1 MNLNFMQGDLLSG
14 DPIIQKSRE
23 LEAQREQHL
32 NDLISKEIIAQLKDQ
47 YGTGKSQMEESSKL
61 ADQMRTWMWGDNV
74 PQGYGAGNTLGELE
88 AMFNQEYGRAPR
100 YNSQTPTVMPQNQ
113 QPQPQNAEEGKSIA
127 NANFARGAIA
137 YHSQLTDNQSRN
149 FGMQLLQLKQQWDA
163 LEGLKH
169 QHDAILKNPTASDE
183 DKQYAQQQIDAANQ
197 SQMQI
202 HQRAEQL
209 RTQGER
215 LGIPLDMVGSGTT
228 LNDAE
233 TNIGFEFEKA
243 IRDMFV
249 DKYSRNSADY
259 YSQRYNEYRN
269 QGLSK
274 RHARERADADATQYQ
289 YDRMN
294 AANDM
299 FATFGTNGGQLTD
312 YGVRLAKIL
321 AEEGDPSAAELF
333 MNGYATPYQA
343 WGKNQDRIDAAK
355 EHEYSEDTADN
366 KLLRTQALALFQNN
380 IDEINR
386 NVAHEQ
392 KKDLITHAGNINL
405 RNQTEDLWTQA
416 RIAEL
421 ASDKTFAQQVQR
433 LAMLRGWQLEDE
445 EVKRTLENAK
455 AQKIFTAAVAAGMP
469 EAYAALLS
477 LGVIDPNK
485 LASKGSSSSS
495 GKTGN
500 DKPTDKEI
508 EARNIVQS
516 YDDDIDTLINAGKTK
531 EALVLIEEIEE
542 RLKEDDMRKYDGD
555 IMTDFKRRN
564 MERRQKIA
572 DLFKKQKEDSA
583 DKNGESNSNQ
593 PKTETPVNQDQ
604 TVSKSVDQTES
615 RFRSPYDGGYTPGGR
630 TKIGDPKLPDL
641 YGDIGKWIRDTW
653 FNNSPYWGK
662 MGY

>member
-1 MNLNFMQGDLLSG
+1 MQGDLLSG

-32 NDLISKEIIAQLKDQ
+32 NDLIAKEIIAQLKDQ

-169 QHDAILKNPTASDE
+169 QHDAILKNPTASDA
-183 DKQYAQQQIDAANQ
+183 DKQYANQQIEAANQ

-209 RTQGER
+209 RTQGEQ

-259 YSQRYNEYRN
+259 YNQRYNEYRN

-312 YGVRLAKIL
+312 YGMRLAKIL

-343 WGKNQDRIDAAK
+343 WGKTQDRIDK
-355 EHEYSEDTADN
+355 EAEHGYSEDTAENNLRRSIALLAAGLNTDLTKMDKN
-366 KLLRTQALALFQNN
+366 QQYKLAQMGLAGDIDLRNGIAKIGEQGK
-380 IDEINR
+380 INSAEAAR
-386 NVAHEQ
+386 KRAFEEQ
-392 KKDLITHAGNINL
+392 KLNQRYQQELDKIYQTYKAKFSLEEFKNALNSQKVKTAFQVYRALGKSEEEAWLLANGYKTDAAANENL
-405 RNQTEDLWTQA
+405 TEDKKLAYRCDNYMNQIEELLDEGNEDGA
-416 RIAEL
+416 RAVIEAAREFMDSDAGL
-421 ASDKTFAQQVQR
+421 ESDSEAMARLRAILKKFEQRMSKDASPRD
-433 LAMLRGWQLEDE
+433 
-445 EVKRTLENAK
+445 
-455 AQKIFTAAVAAGMP
+455 
-469 EAYAALLS
+469 
-477 LGVIDPNK
+477 IDPYTQ
-485 LASKGSSSSS
+485 SEIDQKGEAINENTFENLTDPENFKPGTSY
-495 GKTGN
+495 TGYST
-500 DKPTDKEI
+500 KPSWVK
-508 EARNIVQS
+508 
-516 YDDDIDTLINAGKTK
+516 
-531 EALVLIEEIEE
+531 
-542 RLKEDDMRKYDGD
+542 
-555 IMTDFKRRN
+555 
-564 MERRQKIA
+564 
-572 DLFKKQKEDSA
+572 
-583 DKNGESNSNQ
+583 
-593 PKTETPVNQDQ
+593 
-604 TVSKSVDQTES
+604 
-615 RFRSPYDGGYTPGGR
+615 
-630 TKIGDPKLPDL
+630 
-641 YGDIGKWIRDTW
+641 
-653 FNNSPYWGK
+653 
-662 MGY
+662 